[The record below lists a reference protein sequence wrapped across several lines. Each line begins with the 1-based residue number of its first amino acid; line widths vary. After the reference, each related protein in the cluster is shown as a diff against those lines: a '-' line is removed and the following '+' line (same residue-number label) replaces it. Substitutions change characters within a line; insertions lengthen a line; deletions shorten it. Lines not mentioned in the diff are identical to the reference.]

1 MRTDIFT
8 VGARL
13 LGVWQLI
20 GAIETIAYL
29 VYEWIRS
36 YPIPAPNHEYQL
48 IRFGVEL
55 IVGLYLVLRPNHL
68 SQIKERFAETVPTET
83 DVNEIK
89 DIAEDK

>member
-48 IRFGVEL
+48 IRFGIGL
-55 IVGLYLVLRPNHL
+55 IVGLYLVLRPYHL
-68 SQIKERFAETVPTET
+68 SQLIKRFAESIPPEIDVKET
-83 DVNEIK
+83 KVLAD
-89 DIAEDK
+89 DK